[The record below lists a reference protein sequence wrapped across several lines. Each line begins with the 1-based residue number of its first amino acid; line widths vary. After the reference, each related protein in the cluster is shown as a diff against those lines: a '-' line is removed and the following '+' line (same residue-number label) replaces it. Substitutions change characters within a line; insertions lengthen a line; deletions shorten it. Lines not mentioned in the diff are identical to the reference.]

1 LIFEAG
7 GGFVMERNG
16 TWYLRGIIST
26 SSTSRTLC
34 DGNSPALIEDSVN
47 HIDWIMSNLNP
58 PDRLLFVATADI
70 AILLILLLLCFYYL
84 KRKIKPQKSD
94 TTAID
99 EDEVNNTSLLP
110 LVQQDVKVETDQ
122 SVDHEVT
129 VSDEE
134 SSNLPCDA

>member
-1 LIFEAG
+1 
-7 GGFVMERNG
+7 MERNG
-16 TWYLRGIIST
+16 AWYLRGIVST

-84 KRKIKPQKSD
+84 KRKKQLQKSD
-94 TTAID
+94 PIAID
-99 EDEVNNTSLLP
+99 EGEVNNTSLLP
-110 LVQQDVKVETDQ
+110 LVQQDVTVEKDQ
-122 SVDHEVT
+122 SFDREVT
-129 VSDEE
+129 DEE